1 MKNHFV
7 MLLIFSVLTS
17 LVLAFIARNGSK
29 ERLKYFL
36 LLFGSFVLLST
47 LAGWLMFPFPF

>member
-7 MLLIFSVLTS
+7 LLLVFSILTS
-17 LVLAFIARNGSK
+17 LVLTFIARNGSR

-36 LLFGSFVLLST
+36 LLFCSFTILSIV
-47 LAGWLMFPFPF
+47 AGWLMYLFPR